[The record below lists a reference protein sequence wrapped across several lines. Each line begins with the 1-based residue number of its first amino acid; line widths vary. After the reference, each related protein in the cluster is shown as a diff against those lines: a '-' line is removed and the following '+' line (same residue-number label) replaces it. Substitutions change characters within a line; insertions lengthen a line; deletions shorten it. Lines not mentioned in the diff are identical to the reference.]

1 MMRSA
6 RVFSFL
12 TMAVLILASCALPA
26 PGGGAPQATG
36 PIRVGLLAPVTGNA
50 AASGTDMLNGW
61 NLYWKVNGN
70 KIGARE
76 VQTFHEDS
84 AGDPTVALTKARL
97 LVEQRQVHFFF
108 GPLLA
113 SEGLALADYVK
124 AQGIPWFLPVVSA
137 DDLTQRQRVPT
148 MLRIAGWSS
157 SQPHHPFG
165 EWAYEQGYRKVAT
178 ICADYAFGHEVCGG
192 FSHTFSDKGGQ
203 IVAQLW
209 DPLNTPDFS
218 SYLTQIR
225 GITADAVFALQ
236 VGADSPRFVRQWN
249 EFGLKGK
256 VPLLGGEVLL
266 DQSLLRQMGPEAE
279 GLISAGHFAEGRPAK
294 ATQDYVDL
302 YLKEY
307 NQLPSYYASA
317 LYAAAGWIAKAIQQ
331 NGGNVEDPK
340 KLLDAVR
347 GLSLDDS
354 ALGPMKLDE
363 YGNPISNAYVRR
375 AERRPDGKLWNVP
388 IKTYEKVSQFWT
400 YKPEDFLKQ
409 PVYSRDYQGFKK

>member
-1 MMRSA
+1 MRHIA
-6 RVFSFL
+6 RFL
-12 TMAVLILASCALPA
+12 AFPLAAVLAVASCGLPS
-26 PGGGAPQATG
+26 PGGGVQQPTG
-36 PIRVGLLAPVTGNA
+36 PIRIGLLAPITGTT

-61 NLYWKVNGN
+61 NLYWKVNGI

-76 VQTFHEDS
+76 VQTFHEDTG
-84 AGDPTVALTKARL
+84 GDPTVALTKARL
-97 LVEQRQVHFFF
+97 LIEQRQVHFIL

-113 SEGLALADYVK
+113 SEGLALADYIK
-124 AQGIPWFLPVVSA
+124 GQGTPWFLPVVSA
-137 DDLTQRQRVPT
+137 DDLTQRQRIPN
-148 MLRIAGWSS
+148 MLRVAGWSS

-165 EWAYEQGYRKVAT
+165 EYAYEQGYRKIVT

-209 DPLNTPDFS
+209 NPLGTPDFS
-218 SYLTQIR
+218 SYMTQIR

-249 EFGLKGK
+249 EFGLKAK
-256 VPLLGGEVLL
+256 FPLLGGEVLL
-266 DQSLLRQMGPEAE
+266 DQSLLRSMGPEAE
-279 GLISAGHFAEGRPAK
+279 GLISAGHFAEGRQAK
-294 ATQDYVDL
+294 ATQEYVDL

-331 NGGNVEDPK
+331 SGGNVEDPK
-340 KLLDAVR
+340 KLLEAVKSQ
-347 GLSLDDS
+347 SLDDS
-354 ALGPMKLDE
+354 ALGPMKLDD
-363 YGNPISNAYVRR
+363 YGNPISNTYIRR
-375 AERRPDGKLWNVP
+375 VERRPDGKLWNVVV
-388 IKTYEKVSQFWT
+388 KTYEKVSQFWN

-409 PVYSRDYQGFKK
+409 PVYSRDYQGLKK